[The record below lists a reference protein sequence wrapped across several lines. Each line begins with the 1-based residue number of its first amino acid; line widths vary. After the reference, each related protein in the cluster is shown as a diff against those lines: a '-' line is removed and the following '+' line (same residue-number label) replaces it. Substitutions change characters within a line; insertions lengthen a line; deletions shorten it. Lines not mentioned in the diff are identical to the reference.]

1 MELIDLTIT
10 MIVIYRIAETLKVFT
25 FPFFFTAINSFHSY
39 AAGSLSESER
49 DWRAR
54 QKCIGLSF
62 DLRQS
67 NFYQELEDAKLVQ
80 YYGNTSQKHQWVEED
95 RASQIPCD
103 VVRGEP
109 S

>member
-25 FPFFFTAINSFHSY
+25 IPFFYCHQFLSFPCRWFY
-39 AAGSLSESER
+39 SESER